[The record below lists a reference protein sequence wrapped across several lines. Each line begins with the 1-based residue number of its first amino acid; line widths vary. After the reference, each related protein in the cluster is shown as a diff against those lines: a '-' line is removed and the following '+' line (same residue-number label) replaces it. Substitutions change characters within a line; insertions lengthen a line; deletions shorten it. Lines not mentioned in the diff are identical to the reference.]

1 MKFRKIFLPVLM
13 GLSPLAV
20 SPASAADTAPDGATS
35 EDSHHEMNKDQA
47 AMQQDPKIAVVQEM
61 ITAWNEKQW
70 SKVGDLFTEDGVLHS
85 MMLDPIVGR
94 EPIRERII
102 GLGEGIEEIT
112 LHIHNIGRIG
122 DVVVI
127 ERTDEFIYKG
137 HKGKVPVVGILEVE
151 GDKVSVWRE
160 YYDRAELIEAL
171 GLTADFDPSA

>member
-1 MKFRKIFLPVLM
+1 
-13 GLSPLAV
+13 
-20 SPASAADTAPDGATS
+20 
-35 EDSHHEMNKDQA
+35 
-47 AMQQDPKIAVVQEM
+47 M

>member
-85 MMLDPIVGR
+85 MMLDPIG
-94 EPIRERII
+94 ERII

>member
-1 MKFRKIFLPVLM
+1 MNLRKLFLPVLV
-13 GLSPLAV
+13 GLSPLV
-20 SPASAADTAPDGATS
+20 LSPAIAADTMISAQ
-35 EDSHHEMNKDQA
+35 SHEAAEKDQTTVT
-47 AMQQDPKIAVVQEM
+47 QDPKIAVVEEM
-61 ITAWNEKQW
+61 ITAWNERQW

-85 MMLDPIVGR
+85 MMLDPVVGR
-94 EPIRERII
+94 ETIRARII
-102 GLGEGIEEIT
+102 ALGEGIEEIT

-127 ERTDEFIYKG
+127 ERTDEFTYKG

-171 GLTADFDPSA
+171 GLSDDFDPSA